1 MASADNDDWKPNS
14 RPKSTLA
21 LNFSNDLDNTFGMS
35 NTDSGLDGLAKAVE
49 QKYSPLPLITL
60 PLSSPT
66 LPSLITCLYP
76 IVNHASSSLKVSPF
90 FFSRKQ
96 ALDSQSAELEALNAR
111 LKETEERLQKKS
123 NGNNPQAA
131 AGAGAGAGKKV
142 TTPRKTFSPTAQ
154 HQQQQKLDAFS
165 SSSLSSST
173 MNYWRSGGGGGSQNE
188 TTTGGGAPQTPSEMT
203 RDMPGGF
210 DGH

>member
-1 MASADNDDWKPNS
+1 MASADNDDWKPNN

-49 QKYSPLPLITL
+49 QKYSPLPLYHSPTILPYSPLPYYL
-60 PLSSPT
+60 PLSYRQSCKQLTKSP
-66 LPSLITCLYP
+66 LL
-76 IVNHASSSLKVSPF
+76 F
-90 FFSRKQ
+90 FPRKQ

-111 LKETEERLQKKS
+111 LKETEERLQKKA

-131 AGAGAGAGKKV
+131 AGAGAGKKV

-188 TTTGGGAPQTPSEMT
+188 TTTTGGGAPQTPSEMT